1 MRTRIEVGDLTAH
14 QWDWLTQH
22 LPEPQP
28 FGPGAVRMCV
38 TFTLDVAGTEI
49 DVRHSEM
56 SARDFINL
64 IAQLQLMDAQSAIL
78 EAATEPVKSVAQ
90 TRPRLSL
97 ADLLHP
103 GAGL

>member
-1 MRTRIEVGDLTAH
+1 MRTRIEVGELTAH
-14 QWDWLTQH
+14 QWGWLTRH
-22 LPEPQP
+22 LPESQI

-49 DVRHSEM
+49 DVRHAEM

-64 IAQLQLMDAQSAIL
+64 VAQLQLMEAGEVIRNPEPIL
-78 EAATEPVKSVAQ
+78 TKITNSEISG
-90 TRPRLSL
+90 
-97 ADLLHP
+97 LLRP

>member
-1 MRTRIEVGDLTAH
+1 MRTKIEVGDLTAH
-14 QWDWLTQH
+14 QWDWLVRH
-22 LPEPQP
+22 LPEPQE

-49 DVRHSEM
+49 DVRHIEL

-64 IAQLQLMDAQSAIL
+64 IAQLQLL
-78 EAATEPVKSVAQ
+78 EARTDITQPGNPWAVPVLSA
-90 TRPRLSL
+90 RPENL
-97 ADLLHP
+97 AEILRP